1 MFHPSSSCVDCGWN
15 SVLLS
20 VGCSHIQVAVPVLGG
35 SGIWPVYLSTDGV
48 VGLWCGPCLLW
59 FRLGPCGHCSSC
71 RRLLTG
77 CVLAS
82 REAWAVNCAFQV
94 VLAHLLGLWV
104 QDILVFC
111 LQDWVCGL
119 PSLGDAWASP
129 HGRVPHGLEPVRPFV
144 AGRLSGGMR

>member
-1 MFHPSSSCVDCGWN
+1 MGLLAFGVDPAF
-15 SVLLS
+15 SVFVLAMWSLL
-20 VGCSHIQVAVPVLGG
+20 
-35 SGIWPVYLSTDGV
+35 
-48 VGLWCGPCLLW
+48 
-59 FRLGPCGHCSSC
+59 SC

-111 LQDWVCGL
+111 LQDWV
-119 PSLGDAWASP
+119 
-129 HGRVPHGLEPVRPFV
+129 V
-144 AGRLSGGMR
+144 AFRR